1 MPANLRTDWKKIGRT
16 GKTVDNREIT
26 EEMVRDAVELY
37 DTSKYK
43 AFVWPEHARWY
54 KMGGVEAVRLV
65 KNDEG
70 GLDIEA
76 ILSPN
81 DYWLYANSV
90 DQKTCTSM
98 ELDKLDRFGGRWYLT
113 GLGATDS
120 PASFGTT
127 EIRFSKGNSETA
139 VRGAPMEFA
148 LDAKPETPSFFARLF
163 GATPQPEDIDVDMK
177 EFTQQFTA
185 LVADVKAMHADFT
198 ALKASAEKAAAEPGS
213 VKTEGADFKAL
224 ETKVAEFGTQLAGL
238 SSKLAALDGVAEK
251 LAKLDEATTQLAALK
266 ADHDAL
272 KAEFKQALK
281 DEAPGTTQTP
291 PAGGGAASYNATK
304 AFA

>member
-1 MPANLRTDWKKIGRT
+1 MPFNLRTDWKTIGRT

-26 EEMVRDAVELY
+26 EEMVKDAVELY
-37 DTSKYK
+37 DASKYK

-70 GLDIEA
+70 GLDIQA

-127 EIRFSKGNSETA
+127 EIRFSKSTETA
-139 VRGAPMEFA
+139 LRGHPIEFL
-148 LDAKPETPSFFARLF
+148 LDAKPERQNLF
-163 GATPQPEDIDVDMK
+163 SKIFGKKPPVEETEVDEK
-177 EFTQQFTA
+177 EFLKQFTA
-185 LVADVKAMHADFT
+185 LAGQVNTMSADLAS
-198 ALKASAEKAAAEPGS
+198 LKAAAEKAAAEPG
-213 VKTEGADFKAL
+213 VLAEGVDLKAI
-224 ETKVAEFGTQLAGL
+224 EDKIAAFGAQIEKFTTQTGEFGT
-238 SSKLAALDGVAEK
+238 KLAALDGLGEK
-251 LAKLDEATTQLAALK
+251 FAALDTGLKKLREEFDK
-266 ADHDAL
+266 AVREPGA
-272 KAEFKQALK
+272 
-281 DEAPGTTQTP
+281 GTTLALENLGEGEDLTQ
-291 PAGGGAASYNATK
+291 YI
-304 AFA
+304 

>member
-1 MPANLRTDWKKIGRT
+1 MPTNLRTGWTKIGRT

-26 EEMVRDAVELY
+26 VEMVKDAVELY
-37 DTSKYK
+37 DPKQYK

-54 KMGGVEAVRLV
+54 KMGGVEALRLV

-81 DYWLYANSV
+81 DYWLFANAA

-98 ELDKLDRFGGRWYLT
+98 ELDQLDRFGKRWYLI

-163 GATPQPEDIDVDMK
+163 GTTPQPEDIDVDMK

-185 LVADVKAMHADFT
+185 LVADVKAMHADFA
-198 ALKASAEKAAAEPGS
+198 ALKASAQAAAEPG
-213 VKTEGADFKAL
+213 VKADGADFKAL

-238 SSKLAALDGVAEK
+238 STKLAALDGVAEK

-272 KAEFKQALK
+272 KAEFNKAVSTP
-281 DEAPGTTQTP
+281 AAGTTF
-291 PAGGGAASYNATK
+291 TK
-304 AFA
+304 ENLGEGDDLKNYI